1 MSEQGPR
8 IKVSLSFISCSQVLS
23 LTLSTKFNKLF
34 LFGVLFCFV
43 FWGFFALFF
52 VAFIF
57 FGTFHKHFKHLKNN

>member
-43 FWGFFALFF
+43 FWGFFALFLSLLF
-52 VAFIF
+52 FLEHFINI
-57 FGTFHKHFKHLKNN
+57 LNI

>member
-43 FWGFFALFF
+43 FLGVFLLFF
-52 VAFIF
+52 CRFYFFLEHFINI
-57 FGTFHKHFKHLKNN
+57 LNI

>member
-43 FWGFFALFF
+43 FWGGFFALF
-52 VAFIF
+52 
-57 FGTFHKHFKHLKNN
+57 LSL